1 MDLLGPDN
9 SSTLWKKMT
18 SFASWT
24 SAFEVPDWSS
34 VWNELVTKKL
44 PMFSSSL
51 NEVSGDCE
59 KIVNQCDIPKHP
71 GNSSSLKCCPIHP
84 NWVRWTKAMNNQT
97 HRRSVRERLIK
108 YTAKYKVADWVEI
121 HVGKRQDSIRSDGD
135 GLPWQ
140 EYIGVLVRER
150 LRKYTAK

>member
-1 MDLLGPDN
+1 
-9 SSTLWKKMT
+9 
-18 SFASWT
+18 
-24 SAFEVPDWSS
+24 
-34 VWNELVTKKL
+34 
-44 PMFSSSL
+44 
-51 NEVSGDCE
+51 
-59 KIVNQCDIPKHP
+59 
-71 GNSSSLKCCPIHP
+71 
-84 NWVRWTKAMNNQT
+84 MNNQT
-97 HRRSVRERLIK
+97 HRKSVRERLIK